1 MLAHEGMMR
10 PKPATRAAGLGSPA
24 MRTFQSVL
32 SRPGMMS
39 FGAGFMNPDG
49 FDLPGVRAAF
59 AEALSDRGAVASL
72 QYGLAEGSERLR
84 AAIVTRMAALGVT
97 ARPTEIVVT
106 TGATQALG
114 LLCQA
119 LLDPA
124 DVVLV
129 ERPTYAVALQQFALA
144 EVRTVSVGGDEQGLD
159 VRRLETAVREHR
171 PKAIYTIPT
180 FQNPGGSTMIAQR
193 RAAVA
198 QLAERHG
205 IWVIEDDPYRELRYI
220 AEPPPD
226 PIASYSRTHVIYIG
240 TLAKTVA
247 PGLRVGWVLAP
258 EEVVDVCRPV
268 KQSLD
273 LNTSSVDQAA
283 AAVYLERVDWAVRT
297 AELRAVYGR
306 AMRAMLDALPGT
318 FPDGTAWTRPGG
330 GVFVWAELPEG
341 WSTAALLERGLEHGV
356 FFMPGQP
363 FLADVIS
370 DRTLRLSIS
379 NHTPATIAEG
389 VERLRAAVTEARPR
403 SATTIA

>member
-1 MLAHEGMMR
+1 
-10 PKPATRAAGLGSPA
+10 

-32 SRPGMMS
+32 SRPGTMS

-49 FDLPGVRAAF
+49 FDLAGVRAAF
-59 AEALSDRGAVASL
+59 GEALSDAEAAASL

-84 AAIVTRMAALGVT
+84 AAIVSRMVALGV
-97 ARPTEIVVT
+97 AAQPTEIVVT

-114 LLCQA
+114 LLCEA
-119 LLDPA
+119 LLDPG

-129 ERPTYAVALQQFALA
+129 ERPTYAVALQQFHLA
-144 EVRTVSVGGDEQGLD
+144 GVRTVSVPGDAHGVDPGVLHAA
-159 VRRLETAVREHR
+159 LREHR
-171 PKAIYTIPT
+171 PKAMYTIPT
-180 FQNPGGSTMIAQR
+180 FQNPGGSTLSASR

-198 QLAERHG
+198 RLAERHG
-205 IWVIEDDPYRELRYI
+205 IWVIEDDPYRELRY
-220 AEPPPD
+220 ASEPPPD
-226 PIASYSRTHVIYIG
+226 PIAAHSRAHVIYIG

-297 AELRAVYGR
+297 AALRAVYGK

-318 FPDGTAWTRPGG
+318 LPDGTAWTCPGG
-330 GVFVWAELPEG
+330 GVFVWAELPDG
-341 WSTAALLERGLEHGV
+341 WSTEVLLEHSLRHGI

-379 NHTPATIAEG
+379 NHTPETVAVGMARLQAAVAE
-389 VERLRAAVTEARPR
+389 VRPRAAMTRV
-403 SATTIA
+403 

>member
-1 MLAHEGMMR
+1 MLAQEGMMR
-10 PKPATRAAGLGSPA
+10 PEPATRAAGLGSPV

-49 FDLPGVRAAF
+49 FDLLGVRAAF
-59 AEALSDRGAVASL
+59 AEALSDGGAVASL

-84 AAIVTRMAALGVT
+84 AAIVTRMAALGVA

-129 ERPTYAVALQQFALA
+129 ERPTYAVALQQFELA
-144 EVRTVSVGGDEQGLD
+144 EVRTVSVAGDEHGLD
-159 VRRLETAVREHR
+159 VGGLEAAVREHR

-180 FQNPGGSTMIAQR
+180 FQNPGGSTMIAER

-226 PIASYSRTHVIYIG
+226 PIASYSRPHVIYIG

-258 EEVVDVCRPV
+258 EEIVDVCRPV

-283 AAVYLERVDWAVRT
+283 AAV
-297 AELRAVYGR
+297 
-306 AMRAMLDALPGT
+306 
-318 FPDGTAWTRPGG
+318 
-330 GVFVWAELPEG
+330 
-341 WSTAALLERGLEHGV
+341 
-356 FFMPGQP
+356 
-363 FLADVIS
+363 
-370 DRTLRLSIS
+370 
-379 NHTPATIAEG
+379 
-389 VERLRAAVTEARPR
+389 
-403 SATTIA
+403 